1 MAEGEAE
8 IKVHDSGGQ
17 SPEMP
22 SGGTQTAGE
31 PAADGDTKS
40 ATRTASSTGA
50 AASTGSPATA
60 PKPWRWHVVLL
71 DDDSHTYDYVVRM
84 LQELFG
90 KNREVAYNIALRVDK
105 DGRAILMTT
114 HREHAELKREQING
128 FGRDPLMAISRGPM
142 SAVLEPAE

>member
-8 IKVHDSGGQ
+8 TKMHDSDGQ
-17 SPEMP
+17 SPDMP
-22 SGGTQTAGE
+22 SGGTQTAGG
-31 PAADGDTKS
+31 PAVDNNGKGATTTASDTK
-40 ATRTASSTGA
+40 TAP
-50 AASTGSPATA
+50 STGSPATA

-90 KNREVAYNIALRVDK
+90 KNREVAYNIAVRVDK

-128 FGRDPLMAISRGPM
+128 FGRDPLMATSRGPM

>member
-8 IKVHDSGGQ
+8 TKMHDSDGQ
-17 SPEMP
+17 SPDMP
-22 SGGTQTAGE
+22 SGGTQTAGR
-31 PAADGDTKS
+31 PAVDDESNNATK
-40 ATRTASSTGA
+40 TASSTSTST
-50 AASTGSPATA
+50 STGSPATA
-60 PKPWRWHVVLL
+60 TKPWRWHVVLL

-90 KNREVAYNIALRVDK
+90 KNREVAYNIAVRVDK

-114 HREHAELKREQING
+114 HREHAELKREQVNA
-128 FGRDPLMAISRGPM
+128 FGRDPLMATSRGPM

>member
-1 MAEGEAE
+1 MAEGESQP
-8 IKVHDSGGQ
+8 KMHDGGGQ

-22 SGGTQTAGE
+22 SGGTQTAGRQDVAVA
-31 PAADGDTKS
+31 PAS
-40 ATRTASSTGA
+40 ATKAVP
-50 AASTGSPATA
+50 STGSPATA

-90 KNREVAYNIALRVDK
+90 KNREAAYGIAVQVDK
-105 DGRAILMTT
+105 QGRAILMTT
-114 HREHAELKREQING
+114 HREHAELKREQINS
-128 FGRDPLMAISRGPM
+128 FGRDPLMEASRGPM